1 MITPH
6 LAEVLPGLSRR
17 RLLAGLTTAGVA
29 GLATGLTGCGVKTDP
44 LAGSSAGPAGGATRS
59 PDAEVVVG
67 AGSFTESEILA
78 ELFAQALVGQGI
90 AATTRSDLGSRE
102 DYLSALDDA
111 EVSLLP
117 AYTGALMLHL
127 DPTASALTAEDVE
140 TALKPLVTEQGLTLL
155 KTSTAVDQ
163 DVYCITAKL
172 SSETGI
178 ISMSDLKKVAST
190 AVLGGPASLQKRSY
204 GPPGLAE
211 IYQATFKEFRSYAS
225 DASKAADLL
234 ANKIQVATFFTTQ
247 ALIADNG
254 LVQLADPEGMILPQN
269 VVPVVR
275 STLADDPQATA
286 AINAVQAALTTEDL
300 TRLGR
305 QVDVDKTSAAKVA
318 TAYLKAKSLV

>member
-1 MITPH
+1 MITSRS
-6 LAEVLPGLSRR
+6 LAPRTGLTRR

-29 GLATGLTGCGVKTDP
+29 GLALSVAGCGVETDP
-44 LAGSSAGPAGGATRS
+44 LAGSSAGPAGGASRS
-59 PDAEVVVG
+59 PAAAVVVG

-78 ELFAQALVGQGI
+78 ELFAQALVAKGI
-90 AATTRSDLGSRE
+90 AATTRSDLGSRD
-102 DYLSALDDA
+102 DYLSALDDD

-127 DPTASALTAEDVE
+127 DPTASALTAEDIE
-140 TALKPLVTEQGLTLL
+140 AALKPLATERGVGLL

-204 GPPGLAE
+204 GPPGLAQ
-211 IYQATFKEFRSYAS
+211 IYQATFKQFRSYSS
-225 DASKAADLL
+225 DDPKTADLL
-234 ANKIQVATFFTTQ
+234 ANKIQVATYFTTQ
-247 ALIADNG
+247 SLIADNG

-275 STLADDPQATA
+275 PALADDPQATA
-286 AINAVQAALTTEDL
+286 AINAVQASLTTDDL
-300 TRLGR
+300 TSLGS
-305 QVDVDKTSAAKVA
+305 QVDVDQKSAAQVA
-318 TAYLKAKSLV
+318 AAYLKAKGLV